1 MDLEGDDQVTEGQKQ
16 QRLSEIR
23 DAQRRLDSRVSEKVK
38 KTVSSVADQY
48 DSDLRKLAR
57 S

>member
-1 MDLEGDDQVTEGQKQ
+1 MDLEGDDQVTEREKQ

-23 DAQRRLDSRVSEKVK
+23 DAQRRLDARVSEKVK

>member
-1 MDLEGDDQVTEGQKQ
+1 MDLEGDDQVTEREKQ

-23 DAQRRLDSRVSEKVK
+23 DAKRRLDARVSEKVK

>member
-1 MDLEGDDQVTEGQKQ
+1 VTEREKQ

-23 DAQRRLDSRVSEKVK
+23 DAQRRLDARVSEKVK